1 MTHVWSRFPAI
12 TARRT
17 PTSRWNTGACIDSR
31 EIDSHGRIRQRRV
44 FGGPT
49 REAHQSP
56 WLFDEITATYAH
68 FGAGDGQQLTGRL
81 ATLFQPNL
89 AQVLAKKRIT
99 QGWTVAGDYMTGAG
113 THSFRLALA
122 GENRTGLDSLRV
134 EMYREMAKPR
144 GFGRRRARETIF
156 DCAGCPA
163 GWIRRYRYPTG
174 AVERNGVLRRTPGV
188 RASGDRSIGAL
199 SAQVLWTQAFGNS
212 RPVAAA
218 RRIEAGLR

>member
-1 MTHVWSRFPAI
+1 MVPLSGDHRAED
-12 TARRT
+12 

-89 AQVLAKKRIT
+89 AQVLAKNRIT

-134 EMYREMAKPR
+134 EMYRERRNLAALGGGVHARRSLTARVVLQGGYGDIDMNCSAM
-144 GFGRRRARETIF
+144 RRAR
-156 DCAGCPA
+156 AS
-163 GWIRRYRYPTG
+163 R
-174 AVERNGVLRRTPGV
+174 PG
-188 RASGDRSIGAL
+188 RCDMAL
-199 SAQVLWTQAFGNS
+199 SVI
-212 RPVAAA
+212 VA
-218 RRIEAGLR
+218 R